1 MSSPRPWGC
10 FWIYRASCE
19 KCGVFPTPVGVFLWC
34 SPAWNLW
41 TCLPHARGGVSHEAA
56 GGVEN
61 DLSSPRP
68 WGCFYRARHAPPIFT
83 VFPTPVGVFLTFM
96 RTRLTLKS
104 LPHARGGVSYRRLG
118 GFLPGGSSPRP
129 WGCFLIPRPCP
140 RRTPVF
146 PTPVGVFLCPARDYW
161 TRWRLPHARGGVSLI
176 RAGADKAIVS
186 SPRPWGCFSVASPR
200 RTAISVFPTP
210 VGVFPSPFPATART
224 WSLPHARGGVSAS
237 RGRR

>member
-1 MSSPRPWGC
+1 MASPSSLASLPHARGGVSLTTDSFFRLWSSSPRPWGC

-104 LPHARGGVSYRRLG
+104 LP
-118 GFLPGGSSPRP
+118 
-129 WGCFLIPRPCP
+129 
-140 RRTPVF
+140 
-146 PTPVGVFLCPARDYW
+146 TPVGVFLIGGSEDFYPAG
-161 TRWRLPHARGGVSLI
+161 LPHARGGVS
-176 RAGADKAIVS
+176 
-186 SPRPWGCFSVASPR
+186 
-200 RTAISVFPTP
+200 
-210 VGVFPSPFPATART
+210 
-224 WSLPHARGGVSAS
+224 
-237 RGRR
+237 